1 MLAFTAALFFLII
14 TPGPGVL
21 TTAGIGSGFGYAA
34 GLRFLAG
41 LFISTN
47 LVALAVV
54 TGVAATLFS
63 LPYLRSVLL
72 YASIAY
78 LVYLAA
84 RIALSGSRIAFIR
97 SATPPGF
104 LIGLGFQAINPKA
117 YAVNTTLFSGFA
129 FWPDSILIETAI
141 KFLIMN
147 VVWVPVHLGWLAA
160 GVYLQRLEL
169 PQRTMFIINLLM
181 ALAMLIVV
189 GLAARSEFLSSAT

>member
-1 MLAFTAALFFLII
+1 MIAFAAALFFLII

-21 TTAGIGSGFGYAA
+21 TTAGIGSGFGYRA

-47 LVALAVV
+47 LVCLAVV

-63 LPYLRSVLL
+63 VPYLRSVLL
-72 YASIAY
+72 YASVAY
-78 LVYLAA
+78 LLYLAA
-84 RIALSGSRIAFIR
+84 RIAFSGSKIAFIR
-97 SATPPGF
+97 SHVAPGF

-117 YAVNTTLFSGFA
+117 YAVNTFLFSGFP
-129 FWPDSILIETAI
+129 FWPDSILVETAI

-147 VVWVPVHLGWLAA
+147 VIWVPVHLAWLAA
-160 GVYLQRLEL
+160 GVYLQRLDL
-169 PQRTMFIINLLM
+169 SQRTMFFINLMM

-189 GLAARSEFLSSAT
+189 GLAARSELLHSAT

>member
-78 LVYLAA
+78 LIYLAV

-129 FWPDSILIETAI
+129 FWPDSILVETAI

-147 VVWVPVHLGWLAA
+147 IVWIPVHLGWLAA
-160 GVYLQRLEL
+160 GVYLQRLDL

-181 ALAMLIVV
+181 AAAMLIVV
-189 GLAARSEFLSSAT
+189 GLAARSEFLSGAT

>member
-78 LVYLAA
+78 LIYLAA

-129 FWPDSILIETAI
+129 FWPDSILVETAI

-147 VVWVPVHLGWLAA
+147 IVWIPVHLGWLAA
-160 GVYLQRLEL
+160 GVYLQRLDL

-181 ALAMLIVV
+181 AAAMLIVV
-189 GLAARSEFLSSAT
+189 GLAARSEFLSGAT